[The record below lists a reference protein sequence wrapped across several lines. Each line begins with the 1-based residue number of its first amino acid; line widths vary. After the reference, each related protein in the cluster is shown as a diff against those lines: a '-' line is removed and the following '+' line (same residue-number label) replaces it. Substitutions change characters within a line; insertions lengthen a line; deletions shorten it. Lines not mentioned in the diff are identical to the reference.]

1 MSHTT
6 HVHAHVSIISNLRRP
21 PRRVHL
27 NSQTTSP
34 SAKASLIP
42 RSRLGHCAASFRCC
56 PAIRPQGESPI
67 PSSRLGHWGD
77 FFGVAQLSALVLKI
91 QQKPHGEESKKR
103 HQVHDLQRNVH
114 YGLTDYRGRR
124 VGLW

>member
-6 HVHAHVSIISNLRRP
+6 CACTCVH
-21 PRRVHL
+21 HL
-27 NSQTTSP
+27 KSQTTSKAGP
-34 SAKASLIP
+34 SQLSDDLPKASLIP
-42 RSRLGHCAASFRCC
+42 RSRIGHCAASFRCC